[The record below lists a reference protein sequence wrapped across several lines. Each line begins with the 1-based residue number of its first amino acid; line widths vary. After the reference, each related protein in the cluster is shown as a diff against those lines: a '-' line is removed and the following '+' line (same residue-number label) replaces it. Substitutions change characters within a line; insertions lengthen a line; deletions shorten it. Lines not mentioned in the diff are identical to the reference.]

1 MGFETPIFLAALA
14 AVAAPVIIHLI
25 FRLRK
30 RVVVFGSLRFLE
42 KIVKKNRRR
51 LRLRDL
57 ILLLLRIAAVALIA
71 LAFARPYLRGAG
83 AADGDERRDVVYVLD
98 DTFSMRAARLT
109 RSNFEEAKKRVADD
123 LAALKPGDRAGVV
136 LVTGGGRV
144 LAQLSTDLS
153 VVAAKVRSA
162 VPTFERAELAPA
174 LRRAAKLLAASDAPK
189 RRVAV
194 ASDLQSSSWTEG
206 ALAALPRGGIEFA
219 NVLPPS
225 GEPNICVVGA
235 EAESEFWTPGV
246 PVKVVARVANFS
258 REDVHGVAVR
268 LFAGASREPR
278 ARRMVDVPA
287 GATETVELSFDAT
300 AEGQFPARVD
310 VEGRDALGADDV
322 RHFVLRLRGQ
332 LRVLC
337 VQDEIAGG
345 DRRFEDASYFVRVS
359 LDPRVDKQ
367 TPPMTPFAPLAL
379 ETRMLDEAALRDADA
394 VLLLGV
400 GRLADDQAR
409 ALAEWVRSGG
419 GLLVAPSGREG
430 RVASDGALV
439 NGALVKTGLAAAKCS
454 GGVEAAPLY
463 PEGIAI
469 ADWDRTHPVWAAFA
483 EAEGTGP
490 DRARARRFV
499 KLQPIEGARV
509 IAEFERAR
517 PAAVELVSP
526 EGAERNGGP
535 DEKGVGRGRV
545 VQLAF
550 GLDAGATDFPKKKAF
565 VPFIHGL
572 ARYLARSAAAEAPM
586 AVEVGAALPIGDLLA
601 ATSGDAELIDPD
613 GQKVK
618 LAPGIAPPVA
628 ERPGIHKLRRRLLGR
643 TETSFVA
650 VNAPAAESDLRSPGE
665 EFFLAALGAADGA
678 AVAASGDEGPDADD
692 EETRSRLWAV
702 VLGIVA
708 AMLLLESMLANR
720 VLMSARRSAE
730 TGAATADGS
739 EG

>member
-1 MGFETPIFLAALA
+1 MGFESPIFLAALG

-71 LAFARPYLRGAG
+71 LAFARPYLKGAG
-83 AADGDERRDVVYVLD
+83 ASDGEERRDVVYVLD

-109 RSNFEEAKKRVADD
+109 RTNFEEAKKRVADD
-123 LAALKPGDRAGVV
+123 LATLGPGDRAGVV

-189 RRVAV
+189 RHVAV

-206 ALAALPRGGIEFA
+206 ALSALPRAGVVFA
-219 NVLPPS
+219 NILPPS
-225 GEPNICVVGA
+225 SEPNICVVGA
-235 EAESEFWTPGV
+235 EAVSEFWTPGV
-246 PVKVVARVANFS
+246 PVKVIARVANFS
-258 REDVHGVAVR
+258 GADAHGVAVR
-268 LFAGASREPR
+268 LFAGTSREPR
-278 ARRMVDVPA
+278 ARRMVDISA
-287 GATETVELSFDAT
+287 GNTEAVELSFDAT
-300 AEGQFPARVD
+300 AAGEFPARVEI
-310 VEGRDALGADDV
+310 EGRDALGADDV
-322 RHFVLRLRGQ
+322 RHLVLRLRGQ

-337 VQDEIAGG
+337 VQDEIARG
-345 DRRFEDASYFVRVS
+345 DHRFDDASYFVRVS
-359 LDPRVDKQ
+359 LDPRTEKDR
-367 TPPMTPFAPLAL
+367 PPLTPFEPVAI

-394 VLLLGV
+394 VFLLGV

-409 ALAEWVRSGG
+409 ALSEWVRSGG
-419 GLLVAPSGREG
+419 GLLVAPSGKEG
-430 RVASDGALV
+430 ASSDAALV
-439 NGALVKTGLAAAKCS
+439 NGPLAAAGLAAAKCS

-469 ADWDRTHPVWAAFA
+469 ADWDRTHPVWSAFA
-483 EAEGTGP
+483 GAEGTGP
-490 DRARARRFV
+490 DRARAKRF
-499 KLQPIEGARV
+499 LRLEPIEGARV

-517 PAAVELVSP
+517 AAAVELVSP
-526 EGAERNGGP
+526 EGAERDGGR
-535 DEKGVGRGRV
+535 EKEGVGRGRV

-550 GLDAGATDFPKKKAF
+550 GLGADATDFPKKKAF
-565 VPFIHGL
+565 VPFLHGL
-572 ARYLARSAAAEAPM
+572 ASYLARSAFAEAPS

-601 ATSGDAELIDPD
+601 AANGDAELIDPD
-613 GQKVK
+613 GQSVK

-628 ERPGIHKLRRRLLGR
+628 ERPGIHRLRRRLLGR

-650 VNAPAAESDLRSPGE
+650 VNAPAAESDLRTPGE
-665 EFFLAALGAADGA
+665 GAFLVALGTDDGA
-678 AVAASGDEGPDADD
+678 AIAASDGQEDNADD
-692 EETRSRLWAV
+692 EKTRSRLWAV
-702 VLGIVA
+702 VLAVVA

-720 VLMSARRSAE
+720 VLLGARRSAE
-730 TGAATADGS
+730 TGAVTADGS

>member
-1 MGFETPIFLAALA
+1 MGFESPIFLAALA

-42 KIVKKNRRR
+42 KIVNKNRRR

-71 LAFARPYLRGAG
+71 LAFARPYLKGAG
-83 AADGDERRDVVYVLD
+83 AGDGDERRDVVYVLD

-109 RSNFEEAKKRVADD
+109 RTNFEEAKKRVADD
-123 LAALKPGDRAGVV
+123 LASLGPGDRVGAV

-174 LRRAAKLLAASDAPK
+174 LRRAAKLLAASDAPN

-194 ASDLQSSSWTEG
+194 ASDLQSSSWTEA
-206 ALAALPRGGIEFA
+206 ALAAIPRDGIDFA

-225 GEPNICVVGA
+225 SEPNICVVGV
-235 EAESEFWTPGV
+235 EASSEFWTPGV

-258 REDVHGVAVR
+258 REDAHGVAVR

-278 ARRMVDVPA
+278 ARRIVDIPA
-287 GATETVELSFDAT
+287 GGTEAVEVSFDA
-300 AEGQFPARVD
+300 AAAGEFPARVEI
-310 VEGRDALGADDV
+310 EGRDALGADDV

-337 VQDEIAGG
+337 VQDEITLG
-345 DRRFEDASYFVRVS
+345 DRRFDDASYFVRVS
-359 LDPRVDKQ
+359 LDPRTEKDS
-367 TPPMTPFAPLAL
+367 PPVTAFAPLAV

-394 VLLLGV
+394 VFLLGV
-400 GRLADDQAR
+400 GRLADDQAK
-409 ALAEWVRSGG
+409 ALAEWVRCGG
-419 GLLVAPSGREG
+419 GLLVAPSGGEG
-430 RVASDGALV
+430 SASSDAALV
-439 NGALVKTGLAAAKCS
+439 NGALAKAGLAAAKCS

-463 PEGIAI
+463 PEGVAI
-469 ADWDRTHPVWAAFA
+469 ADWDRTHPVWSAFA
-483 EAEGTGP
+483 GAEGTGP

-517 PAAVELVSP
+517 PAAVEFVPP
-526 EGAERNGGP
+526 EGAQRDAGLDG
-535 DEKGVGRGRV
+535 KGVGRGRV

-550 GLDAGATDFPKKKAF
+550 GLGAGATDFPKKKAF

-572 ARYLARSAAAEAPM
+572 ARYLAGSAAAEAPS
-586 AVEVGAALPIGDLLA
+586 AVEVGAALPLGDLLA
-601 ATSGDAELIDPD
+601 AASSNAELVDPD
-613 GQKVK
+613 GAAMK
-618 LAPGIAPPVA
+618 LAAGGSPPVA

-650 VNAPAAESDLRSPGE
+650 VNAPAAEGDLRTPGE
-665 EFFLAALGAADGA
+665 GALLAALGTDAGTAAAARERGANAHDGKA
-678 AVAASGDEGPDADD
+678 
-692 EETRSRLWAV
+692 RSRLWAV
-702 VLGIVA
+702 VLAIVA

-720 VLMSARRSAE
+720 VLLGARRSQE
-730 TGAATADGS
+730 TRATTADGN
-739 EG
+739 ER